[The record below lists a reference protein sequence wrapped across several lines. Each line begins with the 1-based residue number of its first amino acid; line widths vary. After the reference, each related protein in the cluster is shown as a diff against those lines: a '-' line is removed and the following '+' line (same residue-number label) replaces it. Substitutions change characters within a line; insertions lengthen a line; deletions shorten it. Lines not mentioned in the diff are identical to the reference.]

1 MTNSTNPIQPI
12 KKENRIIYLDIL
24 RGIAIFF
31 IFSANI
37 VYFSG
42 HFTFPEEGRLPSTLF
57 IFDKTLDFILYT
69 LVDGKFYSLFSLL
82 FGIGF
87 AIQHHNLTKH
97 NKPFAPFFK
106 HRMFWL
112 LIFGLIH
119 LHIFWLGDILTLYA
133 LLGFVLI
140 LFVNFKNKQLIT
152 WAIVLI
158 LLPILNWLVINVIG
172 WHYPQFFFELNSKY
186 YEHFNLPIMETNGI
200 KRSNFGAYILNE
212 NIIDFV
218 KMNIGNTFLRIGGIL
233 NEGRVFKV
241 LGIFLIGLWAGRKI
255 LTENLLENT
264 TFLKKVVIWGI
275 CIGLP
280 ISAFRAY
287 ITFFADKTEI
297 WELLYTISYA
307 LGTVPLAMGYAALL
321 AIIYKKIPFLNGFA
335 FVGKMALSNYLFQT
349 ALAITIFY
357 GIGFSF
363 AGKLGFTVIIG
374 IAILIYS
381 IQVLLS
387 MWWLK
392 SHSFG
397 PMEWLWRQLTYKKL
411 FRKKND

>member
-1 MTNSTNPIQPI
+1 MN
-12 KKENRIIYLDIL
+12 KKSESIHPVRKEERIVYLDIL

-42 HFTFPEEGRLPSTLF
+42 HFTFPEEGRLASTLF
-57 IFDKTLDFILYT
+57 IFDEYLDFILYT

-87 AIQHHNLTKH
+87 AIQHHNLTKN

-106 HRMFWL
+106 RRMFWL

-133 LLGFVLI
+133 FLGFVLI

-152 WAIVLI
+152 WAIIFI
-158 LLPILNWLVINVIG
+158 LLPIINWFIINILGLN
-172 WHYPQFFFELNSKY
+172 YPSFFFNLNSQY
-186 YEHFNLPIMETNGI
+186 YEHFNLPMIENNGI
-200 KRSNFGAYILNE
+200 RRSNFGAYLLNE
-212 NIIDFV
+212 NIMNFF

-233 NEGRVFKV
+233 NEGRIFKV

-255 LTENLLENT
+255 LNENLLENT
-264 TFLKKVVIWGI
+264 SFLNKVAFWGI
-275 CIGLP
+275 CLGLP

-287 ITFFADKTEI
+287 IEFYAEDLEI
-297 WELLYTISYA
+297 WQLLYTISYA

-363 AGKLGFTVIIG
+363 AGKLGFTVIII
-374 IAILIYS
+374 IALSIYGL
-381 IQVLLS
+381 QVLFS
-387 MWWLK
+387 KWWLK
-392 SHSFG
+392 SHAFG
-397 PMEWLWRQLTYKKL
+397 PMEWLWRQLTYKTYIK
-411 FRKKND
+411 D

>member
-1 MTNSTNPIQPI
+1 MTNKNNLIQPV

-57 IFDKTLDFILYT
+57 IFDKTLDFILYS

-82 FGIGF
+82 FGIGC
-87 AIQHHNLTKH
+87 AIQHQNLTKH

-106 HRMFWL
+106 RRMFWL

-133 LLGFVLI
+133 ILGLVLI
-140 LFVNFKNKQLIT
+140 FFVNFTNRKLIT
-152 WAIVLI
+152 YASVLI
-158 LLPILNWLVINVIG
+158 LLPILNWFIINVIG
-172 WHYPQFFFELNSKY
+172 WNYPMFFFKLNSQY
-186 YEHFNLPIMETNGI
+186 YEYFNLPMIENNGI

-212 NIIDFV
+212 NILDFL
-218 KMNIGNTFLRIGGIL
+218 KMNIGNSFLRIGGIL
-233 NEGRVFKV
+233 NEGRIFKV

-255 LTENLLENT
+255 LNENLLENSS
-264 TFLKKVVIWGI
+264 FLKKVAIWGI
-275 CIGLP
+275 FIGLP
-280 ISAFRAY
+280 MSFFRGY
-287 ITFFADKTEI
+287 IEFYAQRTEI
-297 WELLYTISYA
+297 WNLLHTITYA
-307 LGTVPLAMGYAALL
+307 FGTLPLAMGYAALL
-321 AIIYKKIPFLNGFA
+321 AIFYKKIPLLKGFEL
-335 FVGKMALSNYLFQT
+335 VGKMALSNYLFQT

-381 IQVLLS
+381 VQVLLS

-397 PMEWLWRQLTYKKL
+397 PMEWLWRQLTYNKL
-411 FRKKND
+411 FKK

>member
-1 MTNSTNPIQPI
+1 MTKNSMSIHPV
-12 KKENRIIYLDIL
+12 KKEERIIYLDIL

-42 HFTFPEEGRLPSTLF
+42 HFTFPEEGRLASTIF
-57 IFDKTLDFILYT
+57 IFDEYLDFILYT

-87 AIQHHNLTKH
+87 AIQHHNLTKN

-106 HRMFWL
+106 RRMFWL

-152 WAIVLI
+152 WAIIFI
-158 LLPILNWLVINVIG
+158 LLPIVNWFIINVLG
-172 WHYPQFFFELNSKY
+172 LNYPGFFFNLNSQY
-186 YEHFNLPIMETNGI
+186 YEHFNLPMMENNGI
-200 KRSNFGAYILNE
+200 KRSNFGAYLLNE
-212 NIIDFV
+212 NILNFF

-233 NEGRVFKV
+233 NEGRIFKV

-255 LTENLLENT
+255 LNENLLENT
-264 TFLKKVVIWGI
+264 SFLKKVAFWGI
-275 CIGLP
+275 CLGLP

-287 ITFFADKTEI
+287 IEFYAEDLEI
-297 WELLYTISYA
+297 WQLLYTISYA

-349 ALAITIFY
+349 ALAIIIFY

-363 AGKLGFTVIIG
+363 AGKLGFTVIIL
-374 IAILIYS
+374 IALSVYS
-381 IQVLLS
+381 LQVLFS
-387 MWWLK
+387 KWWLK
-392 SHSFG
+392 SHAFG
-397 PMEWLWRQLTYKKL
+397 PMEWLWRQLTYKTYIK
-411 FRKKND
+411 D